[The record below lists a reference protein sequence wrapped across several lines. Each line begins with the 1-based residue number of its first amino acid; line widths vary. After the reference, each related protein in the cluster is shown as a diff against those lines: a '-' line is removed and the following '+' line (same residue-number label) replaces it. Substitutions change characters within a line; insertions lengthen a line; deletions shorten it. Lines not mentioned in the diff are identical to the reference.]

1 MNKQIAAATKPN
13 SNTSKPITIDDYKT
27 LLEEYQYLNSL
38 CSSQKNQI
46 KMLQKLVDIQKKF
59 INQYKDEELLR
70 NKLNKGN

>member
-1 MNKQIAAATKPN
+1 MNNQIASDAKPN
-13 SNTSKPITIDDYKT
+13 INTINPITIDDYKT